1 MSAERFFAQSPA
13 TNVLEATA
21 MQVGNPEVANVRFT
35 ASVLLFK
42 VEHLPASYPGYC
54 EHFDVSLMVLL

>member
-21 MQVGNPEVANVRFT
+21 MQVGNPEVGKREVHRKFHPLSVHISFLPPA
-35 ASVLLFK
+35 VLLKFTF
-42 VEHLPASYPGYC
+42 LC
-54 EHFDVSLMVLL
+54 IC